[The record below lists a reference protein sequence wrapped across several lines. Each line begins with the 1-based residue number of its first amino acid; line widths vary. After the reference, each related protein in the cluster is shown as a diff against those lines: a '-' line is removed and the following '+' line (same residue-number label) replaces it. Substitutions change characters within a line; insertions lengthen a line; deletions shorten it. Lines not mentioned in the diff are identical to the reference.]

1 MLEYPES
8 RILFRVSTL
17 CRVGE
22 GEMQE
27 NFEKDALSYEG
38 TEKWQKNNDTA
49 VLSQGLLSM
58 VEAVSFS

>member
-1 MLEYPES
+1 
-8 RILFRVSTL
+8 
-17 CRVGE
+17 
-22 GEMQE
+22 MQE

-38 TEKWQKNNDTA
+38 TKKWQKNNDTA

>member
-1 MLEYPES
+1 
-8 RILFRVSTL
+8 
-17 CRVGE
+17 
-22 GEMQE
+22 MQE

-58 VEAVSFS
+58 VEAVWFS